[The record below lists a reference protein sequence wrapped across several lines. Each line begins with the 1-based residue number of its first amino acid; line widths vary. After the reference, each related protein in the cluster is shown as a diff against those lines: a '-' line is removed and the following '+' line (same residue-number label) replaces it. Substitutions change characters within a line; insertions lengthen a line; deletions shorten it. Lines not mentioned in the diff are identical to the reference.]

1 MAVRHFRSLSFGD
14 IAMKNIVFH
23 TSRTLKTVTASF
35 AMLAS
40 VILLAACTTP
50 ESLAD
55 EQGQLPLQVEE
66 SSHHVITDGSEEI
79 GKSLQRQLDELDRPP
94 AQDERSEEH
103 TSELQ
108 SRGHPV

>member
-1 MAVRHFRSLSFGD
+1 MRQLDKLSHM
-14 IAMKNIVFH
+14 IWMR
-23 TSRTLKTVTASF
+23 TSRISTASF

-50 ESLAD
+50 ESVAD

-66 SSHHVITDGSEEI
+66 SSDHVITDGSEEI